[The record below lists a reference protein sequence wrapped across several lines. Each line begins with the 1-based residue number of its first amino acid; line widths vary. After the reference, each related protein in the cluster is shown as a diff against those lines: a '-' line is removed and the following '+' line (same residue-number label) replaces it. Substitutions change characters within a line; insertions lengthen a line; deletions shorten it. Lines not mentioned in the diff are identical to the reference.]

1 MKRWL
6 AFAAALPL
14 AAAAQS
20 WGPRSLEELKL
31 ETVRRAE
38 RNIVPLTG
46 IKAEDAREAMASLRS
61 LEPDDWA
68 AAWSRIGERYF
79 ARGDY
84 FHAWDSFN
92 VARWPSERL
101 SSGKQKAYARALDAF
116 QAYAKSLNPP
126 IETLRIAFEGSEIVA
141 YLRLPAGSRAAARAA
156 PLVFGINGLDSRKDE
171 VIARADGYLDAGV
184 GVFAIDMPGTGQAPI
199 LIDAGA
205 ERMFSAALDYLAR
218 RPDVDAK
225 RIVVQG
231 RGWSGYWATVLAYTE
246 KDRIRG
252 AVVHGVGIHEYFA
265 PEWQKKAFSTREYL
279 FDLYPA
285 RASVYGTKT
294 MEEFLAY
301 GPRLSLVARGMID
314 QPSAPMLLVNG
325 ERDTQQPIAD
335 LYLLMK
341 HGDPK
346 EVWVNPEGGHMG
358 RSERWPQGK
367 VLAEVV
373 EPWVLHRLG
382 VERTALAQANAEKEP
397 ANAEKQPAK
406 PPPPKPAPR
415 ITLKPQGGT
424 GSNVGD
430 DAPGGGA
437 RSAEPSKGGMPG
449 TPSGSFTGAAPKP

>member
-1 MKRWL
+1 MTMRGFFL
-6 AFAAALPL
+6 TFVVALPL

-20 WGPRSLEELKL
+20 WGPRSLEELKQ

-46 IKAEDAREAMASLRS
+46 IKADDAREAMAGLAS

-84 FHAWDSFN
+84 FHAWDIFN

-126 IETLRIAFEGSEIVA
+126 IETVRIPFEGKEIVA
-141 YLRLPAGSRAAARAA
+141 YLRIPRASAPV
-156 PLVFGINGLDSRKDE
+156 PLVFGINGLDSRKEE
-171 VIARADGYLDAGV
+171 VIARADRYLDAGV
-184 GVFAIDMPGTGQAPI
+184 GVLAIDMPGTGQAPL
-199 LIDAGA
+199 LIDVGA
-205 ERMFSAALDYLAR
+205 ERMFSAALDYLATR
-218 RPDVDAK
+218 RDVDAK

-231 RGWSGYWATVLAYTE
+231 RSWSGYWAAVLAYTE

-265 PEWQKKAFSTREYL
+265 PEWQKKAFATREYL
-279 FDLYPA
+279 FDIYPA
-285 RASVYGTKT
+285 RSSVYGTKT
-294 MEEFLAY
+294 MDEFLAY
-301 GPRLSLVARGMID
+301 GPRLSLVARGLID
-314 QPSAPMLLVNG
+314 KPSAPMLLVNG

-335 LYLLMK
+335 LYLLMR

-346 EVWVNPEGGHMG
+346 DVWVNPEGGHMG

-382 VERTALAQANAEKEP
+382 VERTMLAQAAEKE
-397 ANAEKQPAK
+397 AEQA
-406 PPPPKPAPR
+406 PPPPQKPAPKAPGPR
-415 ITLKPQGGT
+415 VTLKPKGGT
-424 GSNVGD
+424 GSSAGD
-430 DAPGGGA
+430 DAAGGGA
-437 RSAEPSKGGMPG
+437 RSAEPSKGGNAG

>member
-6 AFAAALPL
+6 AVLLALPVAAL
-14 AAAAQS
+14 AQS
-20 WGPRSLEELKL
+20 WGPRSLEELKQ

-46 IKAEDAREAMASLRS
+46 IKADDAREAMASLQS
-61 LEPDDWA
+61 LEPDEWA

-84 FHAWDSFN
+84 FHAWDVFN

-101 SSGKQKAYARALDAF
+101 SPGKQKAYARALEAF
-116 QAYAKSLNPP
+116 QAYAKSLTPP
-126 IETLRIAFEGSEIVA
+126 IETVRIPFEGSEIVA
-141 YLRLPAGSRAAARAA
+141 YLRIPRAAGPV
-156 PLVFGINGLDSRKDE
+156 PLVFGINGLDSRKEE
-171 VIARADGYLDAGV
+171 VIARADRYLNAGV

-199 LIDAGA
+199 LIEVGA

-218 RPDVDAK
+218 RRDVDAK

-231 RGWSGYWATVLAYTE
+231 RSWSGYWAAVLAYTE

-265 PEWQKKAFSTREYL
+265 PDWQKKAFSTREYL
-279 FDLYPA
+279 FDIYPA

-294 MEEFLAY
+294 QEEFLAY
-301 GPRLSLVARGMID
+301 GPRLSLVARGLID
-314 QPSAPMLLVNG
+314 KPSAPMLLVNG

-335 LYLLMK
+335 LYLFMK

-373 EPWVLHRLG
+373 EPWVLQRLG
-382 VERTALAQANAEKEP
+382 VERTMLAQAAEK
-397 ANAEKQPAK
+397 AAEKA
-406 PPPPKPAPR
+406 PPPPQKPAPKAPGPR
-415 ITLKPQGGT
+415 VTLKPKGGT

-437 RSAEPSKGGMPG
+437 TSAPASKGGTPG

>member
-1 MKRWL
+1 MCRFFL
-6 AFAAALPL
+6 AFVIALPL

-20 WGPRSLEELKL
+20 WGPRSLEELKQ
-31 ETVRRAE
+31 ETVRRAD
-38 RNIVPLTG
+38 RNLYPLIG
-46 IKAEDAREAMASLRS
+46 IKGEDAREAMASLQT

-84 FHAWDSFN
+84 FHAWDIFN

-101 SSGKQKAYARALDAF
+101 SGGKQKAYARALDAF

-126 IETLRIAFEGSEIVA
+126 IETVRIPFEGKEIVA
-141 YLRLPAGSRAAARAA
+141 YLRIPRASAPV
-156 PLVFGINGLDSRKDE
+156 PLVFGINGLDSRKEE
-171 VIARADGYLDAGV
+171 VIAQANGYLNAGV

-199 LIDAGA
+199 LIDVGA
-205 ERMFSAALDYLAR
+205 ERMFSAALDYLATR
-218 RPDVDAK
+218 RDVDAK

-231 RGWSGYWATVLAYTE
+231 RSWSGYWAAVLAYTE
-246 KDRIRG
+246 KNRIRG

-279 FDLYPA
+279 FDIYPA

-301 GPRLSLVARGMID
+301 GPRLSLVARRLID
-314 QPSAPMLLVNG
+314 NPSAPMLLVNG

-346 EVWVNPEGGHMG
+346 EVWLNPEGGHMG

-382 VERTALAQANAEKEP
+382 VERTLVAQGNADKEP
-397 ANAEKQPAK
+397 PK
-406 PPPPKPAPR
+406 PPAPSKPAPR
-415 ITLKPQGGT
+415 VIIKPQGGT

-437 RSAEPSKGGMPG
+437 RSAEPSKGGTPG